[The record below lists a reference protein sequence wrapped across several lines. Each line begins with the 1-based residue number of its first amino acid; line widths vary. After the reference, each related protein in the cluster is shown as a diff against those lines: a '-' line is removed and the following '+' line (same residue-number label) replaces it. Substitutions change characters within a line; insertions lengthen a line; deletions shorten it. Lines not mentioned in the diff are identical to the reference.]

1 MFLVVSNP
9 PPPPYPAGVLTP
21 REGDCT
27 HWSDPMPFLFSDT
40 FRSNPPDQKEGICSI
55 SAPCSELLVDL
66 ILLLP
71 HPTAFLMPTEIFIPP
86 LSCEHKSH
94 EWALI
99 EKTVPLKRKKWL
111 RSLKEEKHFC
121 LQNSIHCYGFFKNII
136 PAASLVNCLYQM
148 HASQFETGKVL
159 LKAIS
164 FTNILIY
171 DEPLEQW
178 LRSQGFIH
186 GVLVCLVAMFYKLA

>member
-9 PPPPYPAGVLTP
+9 SPPPYPAGVLTP

-71 HPTAFLMPTEIFIPP
+71 HPTAFLVPTEIFIPP

-99 EKTVPLKRKKWL
+99 EKTVPLKRKNDSDHWKRKNTSVCKTAFIAMGFL
-111 RSLKEEKHFC
+111 KILSLLHHLSIVYVKCMLLSLKQAK
-121 LQNSIHCYGFFKNII
+121 
-136 PAASLVNCLYQM
+136 
-148 HASQFETGKVL
+148 
-159 LKAIS
+159 
-164 FTNILIY
+164 
-171 DEPLEQW
+171 
-178 LRSQGFIH
+178 
-186 GVLVCLVAMFYKLA
+186 FY